1 MSSRLPLRSTGPM
14 AVEAGPAGF
23 GYRLRPVERRD
34 ASDILRLRT
43 DPELG
48 RFLNPTTGGVEDQER
63 WIEGQ
68 RSRTGDHYF
77 AIETLGNRW
86 EGVIGLY
93 GIKNESAEWGRWII
107 RRGSLAA
114 VASVLLVM
122 RFGFDNLGLRQIY
135 CRTLADNTMGV
146 SFQDSCAYTDRSEY
160 IDPAGRVFV
169 QHSLDLPSWPSFRD
183 ALAPVAE
190 RVARRGE
197 RM

>member
-1 MSSRLPLRSTGPM
+1 MSSRSPRRSTESV
-14 AVEAGPAGF
+14 AIKAGPAGF

-48 RFLNPTTGGVEDQER
+48 RFLNPTTGAVEDQER
-63 WIEGQ
+63 WIEVQ
-68 RSRTGDHYF
+68 RERTGDHYF
-77 AIETLGNRW
+77 AIETLRNRW
-86 EGVIGLY
+86 EGVVGLY
-93 GIKNESAEWGRWII
+93 GIQNESGEWGRWII

-114 VASVLLVM
+114 VASLLLIL

-135 CRTLADNTMGV
+135 CRTLAENAMGV
-146 SFQDSCAYTDRSEY
+146 SFQDSCAYTHRSEY

-169 QHSLDLPSWPSFRD
+169 QHSLDLPSWPVFRD

-197 RM
+197 RL